1 MSRRGH
7 PPQQPGVNRRQ
18 AVSLAGVCPVA
29 SGVSLIGVPNRSTA
43 FCASLLVVL
52 AVAGCQNQPAQPPP
66 RWVPDSVPFGQV
78 SAEGRS
84 AAPPVAV
91 RLAVEFKLL
100 RVELPAGAVSN
111 SNKLWNHLDEEA
123 VGSDTALLLQRNG
136 FRVGLGQPG
145 DWAAVEAILQ
155 ASQPALSK
163 SRTIR
168 LHGAEPLSIKDGMAA
183 RDQTVFY
190 YRSDGALAGQSISKS
205 RNVLRVD
212 HHLDPQDTNAVALR
226 VTPEIRQRDLGL
238 RMLRT
243 PAGLRKLPAYEG
255 LSLDELS
262 FGLRVAPGC
271 FVLIAAGP
279 RASQP
284 ALIGR
289 QFMSCPGEQQRSL
302 LVVID

>member
-1 MSRRGH
+1 
-7 PPQQPGVNRRQ
+7 
-18 AVSLAGVCPVA
+18 VSLAGGCPVA
-29 SGVSLIGVPNRSTA
+29 SGVSLIGVPNRSA
-43 FCASLLVVL
+43 ASCASLVVIL
-52 AVAGCQNQPAQPPP
+52 AAAGCQNQPAQPPP

-78 SAEGRS
+78 RAEGRS

-111 SNKLWNHLDEEA
+111 SDKLWNHLDEEA
-123 VGSDTALLLQRNG
+123 VGSDKALLLQRNG

-155 ASQPALSK
+155 AGRPALSK

-168 LHGAEPLSIKDGMAA
+168 LRGAEPLSIEDGMAA

-190 YRSDGALAGQSISKS
+190 YRSDGALAGQSIGKS

-212 HHLDPQDTNAVALR
+212 HHLDPQASNAVALR
-226 VTPEIRQRDLGL
+226 VTPEIRRRDLGL

-243 PAGLRKLPAYEG
+243 PAGLQKLPAYEG
-255 LSLDELS
+255 LIVDELS
-262 FGLRVAPGC
+262 FSLRVAPGC

-279 RASQP
+279 RSSQ
-284 ALIGR
+284 ATLIGR
-289 QFMSCPGEQQRSL
+289 QFMSCQGEQQRYEF
-302 LVVID
+302 VYVIWPRLIRTEFSPA

>member
-1 MSRRGH
+1 
-7 PPQQPGVNRRQ
+7 
-18 AVSLAGVCPVA
+18 VSLAGTCPVA
-29 SGVSLIGVPNRSTA
+29 GGVSLIGVPNRSTA
-43 FCASLLVVL
+43 FYAGLVVVL
-52 AVAGCQNQPAQPPP
+52 AAAGCQNQPVQPPP
-66 RWVPDSVPFGQV
+66 RWVPDSVPFGQIG
-78 SAEGRS
+78 AEDRS

-100 RVELPAGAVSN
+100 RVELPAGAVSD
-111 SNKLWNHLDEEA
+111 SDKLWNHLDEEA
-123 VGSDTALLLQRNG
+123 VGSGKALLLQRNG

-145 DWAAVEAILQ
+145 DWAAVEAILR

-163 SRTIR
+163 GRTIR
-168 LHGAEPLSIKDGMAA
+168 LHGSEPLSIEDGMAA

-190 YRSDGALAGQSISKS
+190 YRSDGTLVGQSIGKS

-212 HHLDPQDTNAVALR
+212 HHIDPQAPNAVALR

-238 RMLRT
+238 RLVRT
-243 PAGLRKLPAYEG
+243 PAGLRKLPTYEG
-255 LSLDELS
+255 LLLDELS

-289 QFMSCPGEQQRSL
+289 QFMSCQGEQERYEF
-302 LVVID
+302 VYVIWPRLIRTEFSPA